1 MEGWQF
7 HVWYG
12 SSVEMHVLFISLFFK
27 NRELR
32 DDTLI
37 TRQRA
42 VRALC
47 DYLKDPEHVYEAAK
61 HGMIS

>member
-1 MEGWQF
+1 MVLQF
-7 HVWYG
+7 EVHI
-12 SSVEMHVLFISLFFK
+12 LFISLFFK